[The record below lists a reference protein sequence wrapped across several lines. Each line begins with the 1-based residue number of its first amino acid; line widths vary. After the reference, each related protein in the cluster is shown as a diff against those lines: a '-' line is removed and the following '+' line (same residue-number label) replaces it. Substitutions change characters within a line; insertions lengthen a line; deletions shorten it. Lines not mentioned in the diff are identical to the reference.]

1 MHGRTRGTRTA
12 TALGRVLLLAARG
25 PTHGAG
31 SPGRTP
37 VRAADAPA
45 RLPVPQDKG
54 GEAAAD
60 VTFSTAAFLS
70 ET

>member
-31 SPGRTP
+31 SPRRTP
-37 VRAADAPA
+37 VRAAD
-45 RLPVPQDKG
+45 
-54 GEAAAD
+54 D